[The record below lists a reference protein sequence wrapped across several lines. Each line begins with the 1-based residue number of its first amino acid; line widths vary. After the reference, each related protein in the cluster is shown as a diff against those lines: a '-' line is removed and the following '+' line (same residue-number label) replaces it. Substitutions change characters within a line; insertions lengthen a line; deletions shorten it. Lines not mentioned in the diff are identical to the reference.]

1 MSHAWARSQN
11 LIHTRPP
18 PKKKI
23 LPSLLLTFSKIRG
36 TQIIPLDSH
45 IFPWHWEQRSYS
57 WTSVF
62 LLYLWNLWITS
73 YNQGMKATRKV
84 RFNLHACILSYFLN
98 LPLSSL
104 LHTLPQ
110 IMLVLVLQCIQ
121 PACCC
126 VPALHVGS
134 GIKALGQF
142 YFICICC
149 QNNVFILKCPSQIT
163 SQVVW

>member
-1 MSHAWARSQN
+1 MLEPKARISFI
-11 LIHTRPP
+11 LP
-18 PKKKI
+18 PKKDST
-23 LPSLLLTFSKIRG
+23 LSSLLLTFSKIRG

-45 IFPWHWEQRSYS
+45 IFPWHWEQRDYS
-57 WTSVF
+57 WTSVS
-62 LLYLWNLWITS
+62 LLYLWNLWISS
-73 YNQGMKATRKV
+73 YNQGMKSTKKV
-84 RFNLHACILSYFLN
+84 CFNLHACILFFN
-98 LPLSSL
+98 FPLSSL

-110 IMLVLVLQCIQ
+110 IMLLLFLWCIQ

-149 QNNVFILKCPSQIT
+149 QINVFILKCPSQIT